1 MEKFPISCSHEIV
14 KNMTIIFFKRLYK
27 VMYYV
32 PFGFERLCVSFF
44 ILGVFF
50 FFFNPCLLTFQRQN
64 SLIMYLGVC
73 TIHILD
79 ILLFTY
85 LKILKIDLTVL
96 FTHLKIILL

>member
-1 MEKFPISCSHEIV
+1 MENFSISCSHEIV

-50 FFFNPCLLTFQRQN
+50 F
-64 SLIMYLGVC
+64 LICIY
-73 TIHILD
+73 
-79 ILLFTY
+79 
-85 LKILKIDLTVL
+85 
-96 FTHLKIILL
+96 